1 MSPISRVAAGAW
13 PITPLGDVCQ
23 VVTGSTPPRG
33 ESRYFGGSVPW
44 IKPEDLDTSL
54 YVVGSKEYLTDDG
67 ARLARRVPKGSVL
80 VSCIGKIGKVAI
92 AGVDLAVN
100 QQINCLVPGP
110 RVVSEYLYYAMR
122 FEQGNLQDQASN
134 TIVPILNKSRFAAV
148 GIPLPPL
155 ADQQRIV
162 AKLDEQMAAL
172 DRADMALAAQQA
184 VARAFKRATLQT
196 TLDQA
201 THPEWKCT
209 TLGELCTFANG
220 LWTGKKPPFQQ
231 ASVIRNTN
239 FTSDCTLDFSD
250 IAHLDVEERQLRSR
264 RLRAGDIILE
274 RSGGGPKQPV
284 GRVALFELDDES
296 YSFSNFTSVIRV
308 NERNRVLPRFLWYY
322 LFHLHNSGAT
332 EALQN
337 HTSGIRNLDFSS
349 YVLLSIPVPTLD
361 EQRRIV
367 DHLDRSIEQT
377 NNLLSYV
384 AGQTL
389 TLVSLRNSFLE
400 AAFSGEV

>member
-1 MSPISRVAAGAW
+1 
-13 PITPLGDVCQ
+13 
-23 VVTGSTPPRG
+23 
-33 ESRYFGGSVPW
+33 
-44 IKPEDLDTSL
+44 
-54 YVVGSKEYLTDDG
+54 
-67 ARLARRVPKGSVL
+67 
-80 VSCIGKIGKVAI
+80 
-92 AGVDLAVN
+92 
-100 QQINCLVPGP
+100 
-110 RVVSEYLYYAMR
+110 VSE
-122 FEQGNLQDQASN
+122 
-134 TIVPILNKSRFAAV
+134 
-148 GIPLPPL
+148 
-155 ADQQRIV
+155 QQRIV

-172 DRADMALAAQQA
+172 DRADMALAEQQA
-184 VARAFKRATLQT
+184 AALAFKRAALQT
-196 TLDQA
+196 ALDQA
-201 THPEWKCT
+201 THPEWKCA

-231 ASVIRNTN
+231 VSVIRNTN

-264 RLRAGDIILE
+264 RLRAGNIILE

-308 NERNRVLPRFLWYY
+308 NECSGVLPRFLWYY

-337 HTSGIRNLDFSS
+337 HTSGIRNLDFNA
-349 YVLLSIPVPTLD
+349 YVMLSIPVPTFD

-367 DHLDRSIEQT
+367 EHLDRSIEQT

-384 AGQTL
+384 AGQAL
-389 TLVSLRNSFLE
+389 TLVSLRTSFLD
-400 AAFSGEV
+400 AAFSGET